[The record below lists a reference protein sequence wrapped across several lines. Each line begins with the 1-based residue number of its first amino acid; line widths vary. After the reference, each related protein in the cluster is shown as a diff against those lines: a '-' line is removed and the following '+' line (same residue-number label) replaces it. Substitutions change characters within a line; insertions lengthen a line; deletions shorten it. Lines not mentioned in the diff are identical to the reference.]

1 MHFIENATTGSQN
14 IIISQGTGSNVT
26 IPAGDVKAVY
36 LDGAGSGAAVA
47 DAFTDLNLA
56 GTTTVD
62 ALNVS
67 GALTGS
73 STIQGTTITATTAFV
88 PDASDGA
95 ALGTSSLEFSDLFLA
110 DAAVI
115 NLGDDQD
122 TTLTHVADTGILLN
136 STRQLQFGDSG
147 TYIHQSADGVLDLV
161 SDTELE
167 LNATTI
173 DINGNADISG
183 TLGVTGAVTADAGV
197 SIDNITIDGTE
208 IDLSSGDL
216 TIDVAGDIVLDAG
229 DGDVIYHVAGA
240 DRGRLTSDSNGF
252 TIRSDLNNGD
262 LIFKGVDGGSEITAL
277 TFDMSAAGEAT
288 FNAGLVIPSS
298 ITHAGDSDTKL
309 DFNQADTM
317 RLITGDVT
325 AWICNASSMVI
336 NEDSVDFD
344 FRVESNAQTHA
355 FFVDG
360 GNSSVSM
367 GTTPPSDTHS
377 GWNQVFVGTRA
388 SLISE
393 NATAVSGLDGTWLT
407 DNMYVDSDTGA
418 FAYIVDGASSAVN
431 QNSGDIKFFS
441 QGSGSAGGATTLSQK
456 MIIDGSGRVGIGESA
471 PSNAKLEVLQAGDH
485 DAHSTHGIA
494 IHSTGNTNFTS
505 MYMGCEDGI
514 DSAYIQSVALD
525 GSFTSKSLLLNP
537 NGGQVKIGT
546 NATNTTAGLR
556 VDLDTSTTNIG
567 ALIVNN
573 PNSSASRV
581 ATFNTGNNSATI
593 IAFDKDFA
601 AIGSIS
607 NSSGTV
613 SYNAF
618 MGSHYTESPDNL
630 SSVLKGT
637 VMETIDDLVTEKYA
651 EQKRLTKCKVS
662 DTSESNCVYGVW
674 LGDTENNLVAAI
686 GASWCR
692 VNSSITVTKGD
703 LLVSNGDGTAKVQ
716 SDDIIRSKT
725 IGKVTSNV
733 KTTTYSDGSYLVPV
747 VLYCG

>member
-122 TTLTHVADTGILLN
+122 TTLTHVADTGILLK

>member
-1 MHFIENATTGSQN
+1 MTTKVPVELSSTPGIVDGSNATA
-14 IIISQGTGSNVT
+14 IT
-26 IPAGDVKAVY
+26 IDSSERVGIGESSPDELLVIGGDVKIKSTNKLHFTNTSDQTSIHAP
-36 LDGAGSGAAVA
+36 ASNTM
-47 DAFTDLNLA
+47 AFTTNSTERMRITSA
-56 GTTTVD
+56 GKVG
-62 ALNVS
+62 V
-67 GALTGS
+67 GS
-73 STIQGTTITATTAFV
+73 SDPQTKFVVAHTDGGIGIEFSMGDPVSFIQCYNRTSNDYASLSIDGEDIRFRTNDGSERMRV
-88 PDASDGA
+88 ASDG
-95 ALGTSSLEFSDLFLA
+95 
-110 DAAVI
+110 
-115 NLGDDQD
+115 
-122 TTLTHVADTGILLN
+122 
-136 STRQLQFGDSG
+136 
-147 TYIHQSADGVLDLV
+147 
-161 SDTELE
+161 
-167 LNATTI
+167 
-173 DINGNADISG
+173 
-183 TLGVTGAVTADAGV
+183 
-197 SIDNITIDGTE
+197 
-208 IDLSSGDL
+208 
-216 TIDVAGDIVLDAG
+216 
-229 DGDVIYHVAGA
+229 
-240 DRGRLTSDSNGF
+240 
-252 TIRSDLNNGD
+252 
-262 LIFKGVDGGSEITAL
+262 K
-277 TFDMSAAGEAT
+277 
-288 FNAGLVIPSS
+288 
-298 ITHAGDSDTKL
+298 
-309 DFNQADTM
+309 
-317 RLITGDVT
+317 
-325 AWICNASSMVI
+325 
-336 NEDSVDFD
+336 
-344 FRVESNAQTHA
+344 
-355 FFVDG
+355 
-360 GNSSVSM
+360 
-367 GTTPPSDTHS
+367 
-377 GWNQVFVGTRA
+377 
-388 SLISE
+388 
-393 NATAVSGLDGTWLT
+393 
-407 DNMYVDSDTGA
+407 
-418 FAYIVDGASSAVN
+418 
-431 QNSGDIKFFS
+431 
-441 QGSGSAGGATTLSQK
+441 
-456 MIIDGSGRVGIGESA
+456 VGIGESA
-471 PSNAKLEVLQAGDH
+471 PANAKLEILQAGDH

-546 NATNTTAGLR
+546 NATNTTSALR